1 MNQKECIEL
10 FNKITYNIPVDLNS
24 SIIPLIYEF
33 LTDINAKNIEKLIE
47 LIVEN
52 PILISE
58 TLPKVI
64 NHICIKYQ
72 INYVSL
78 NGKTIL
84 YYDGTNQ
91 NN

>member
-1 MNQKECIEL
+1 MDKKECIEL
-10 FNKITYNIPVDLNS
+10 FNKMTNNIPVDLS
-24 SIIPLIYEF
+24 SAVIPLIYEF
-33 LTDINAKNIEKLIE
+33 LTDINAKNTEKLIE

-72 INYVSL
+72 INYISL
-78 NGKTIL
+78 NGKIIL
-84 YYDGTNQ
+84 YYDGANK
-91 NN
+91 ND